1 VYKGGN
7 WDTTN
12 TEIYVNG
19 VKETITGGTTSVL
32 NLTGTQITFGDST
45 LYDGAA
51 DFRGSI
57 SNFKL
62 YDTAL
67 TAEEVKTLYDMG
79 RCDEGHH
86 MVNFSKTRVGI
97 GLGDGEAPRGALDV
111 RGVINADTIRN
122 NNGTLNLEKPKDT
135 DFICGRWTTTLDS
148 SADTN
153 VVTNLGPC
161 MSTQTAL
168 GSGMTGSIGRFT
180 APHDGYY
187 HAICQV
193 VVVTGGTSNLLI
205 VYDANGTNFATN
217 NPYPGTYSEIIDLRS
232 RENVEQCYNFVHVFH
247 MEKNDFIQFR
257 VHSSGYTD
265 GADRKMNCS
274 VHLLNRI

>member
-1 VYKGGN
+1 MV
-7 WDTTN
+7 
-12 TEIYVNG
+12 
-19 VKETITGGTTSVL
+19 
-32 NLTGTQITFGDST
+32 
-45 LYDGAA
+45 
-51 DFRGSI
+51 I
-57 SNFKL
+57 S
-62 YDTAL
+62 DTA
-67 TAEEVKTLYDMG
+67 
-79 RCDEGHH
+79 
-86 MVNFSKTRVGI
+86 VGI
-97 GLGDGEAPRGALDV
+97 GKVPEAQLDV

-161 MSTQTAL
+161 MSTQAAT
-168 GSGMTGSIGRFT
+168 GTGMTGSIGRFT

-193 VVVTGGTSNLLI
+193 VVVTGGVSELLI
-205 VYDANGTNFATN
+205 VYDASGTNFATN

-247 MEKNDFIQFR
+247 MEKNDYIQFR
-257 VHSSGYTD
+257 VHSSSYTD
-265 GADRKMNCS
+265 GTDESVRKMDCS